1 MGETPL
7 RPLYFQ
13 SDGRCAAQRRGK
25 RKKKLRPSLVVFCF
39 SSFTGFFLL
48 LLFALPLL
56 VWFLSSDGYLSVDAR
71 SSREKRA
78 RERERERGGGAPL
91 RVGGKRKKGEEEN
104 ILSLLFISF

>member
-1 MGETPL
+1 MPRRGVGE
-7 RPLYFQ
+7 RE
-13 SDGRCAAQRRGK
+13 RERERRGK
-25 RKKKLRPSLVVFCF
+25 EEKKLRPSLVVFCF

-78 RERERERGGGAPL
+78 SERERERER
-91 RVGGKRKKGEEEN
+91 EEEEER
-104 ILSLLFISF
+104 L

>member
-1 MGETPL
+1 MGERETPL

-13 SDGRCAAQRRGK
+13 SDGRCAAQRCGRERERERRGK
-25 RKKKLRPSLVVFCF
+25 EEKKLRPSLVVFCF

-71 SSREKRA
+71 SSRVKRA
-78 RERERERGGGAPL
+78 SERERERERERRRRSA
-91 RVGGKRKKGEEEN
+91 
-104 ILSLLFISF
+104 